1 LPHGKLKTATELRV
15 ARVADRAATPMRA
28 NRADLTAQEKAPS
41 ASQAKQPHN
50 GSQKSSESD
59 SE

>member
-1 LPHGKLKTATELRV
+1 
-15 ARVADRAATPMRA
+15 MRA